1 MSEILD
7 EIKIAVSLRAART
20 AIGWSQQEF
29 ADLMNVAKSTVARIE
44 TLEMSAKADFL
55 TKALRLF
62 SEAGLSVDLIQSK
75 GLTIQIDNSTLIEAS
90 KRLKDESRRR
100 SDRRVGIASLPEA
113 EKFIEKLQ
121 NTASKSPT
129 KKKINE

>member
-20 AIGWSQQEF
+20 AIGWNQQEF
-29 ADLMNVAKSTVARIE
+29 ADLMKVAKSTVARIE

-62 SEAGLSVDLIQSK
+62 LDAGVSIDLIQSK
-75 GLTIQIDNSTLIEAS
+75 GLTVQIDNSTLIEAGR
-90 KRLKDESRRR
+90 RLKDESKRR

-113 EKFIEKLQ
+113 EQFIEKLK
-121 NTASKSPT
+121 NVPSKSPN
-129 KKKINE
+129 KKK

>member
-7 EIKIAVSLRAART
+7 EIKIAVGLRATRT

-29 ADLMNVAKSTVARIE
+29 ADLMNVAKSTIARIE

-62 SEAGLSVDLIQSK
+62 AEAGVSVDLIQSK
-75 GLTIQIDNSTLIEAS
+75 GLSIQIDNSTLIEAS
-90 KRLKDESRRR
+90 KRLKDDSRRR
-100 SDRRVGIASLPEA
+100 SDRRGGIASLPEA
-113 EKFIEKLQ
+113 DEFIEKLQ
-121 NTASKSPT
+121 NSSSKRSS
-129 KKKINE
+129 KKK

>member
-1 MSEILD
+1 MNDFLD

-29 ADLMNVAKSTVARIE
+29 ADQMNVAKSTIARIE

-62 SEAGLSVDLIQSK
+62 DEAGVSVNLIQAK
-75 GLTIQIDNSTLIEAS
+75 GFSMQIDDSTLIEAGN
-90 KRLKDESRRR
+90 RLKDTSRRR
-100 SDRRVGIASLPEA
+100 SDRRGGITSLPEA
-113 EKFIEKLQ
+113 DEFIENL
-121 NTASKSPT
+121 NNSSKGSSEKT
-129 KKKINE
+129 